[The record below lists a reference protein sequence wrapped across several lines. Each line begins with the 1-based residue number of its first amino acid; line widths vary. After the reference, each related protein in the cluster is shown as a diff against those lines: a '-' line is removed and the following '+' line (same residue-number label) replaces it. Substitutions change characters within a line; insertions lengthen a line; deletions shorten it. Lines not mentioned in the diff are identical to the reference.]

1 MVLKNRL
8 AILMRKNYVLINATL
23 FGFISA
29 LAGYFIVP
37 DQHGNGWEYL
47 WITTGA
53 GGFLTAFLF
62 SYFFII
68 LANNFSNA
76 RLIFSGFF
84 IGVLSHWTHWYL
96 FLLANGMRCIWTGEF
111 SSSCPNPIEAL
122 MGAVYLSGGSLI
134 LLGWSAI
141 PAAIGSLFLSKRIAV
156 PSMK

>member
-1 MVLKNRL
+1 MNRNF
-8 AILMRKNYVLINATL
+8 ALINATL
-23 FGFISA
+23 FGVISA

-37 DQHGNGWEYL
+37 DEHGDGWEHL

-62 SYFFII
+62 SCFFIV
-68 LANNFSNA
+68 LPKNFSKA

-96 FLLANGMRCIWTGEF
+96 FLLAESRHCLWTGEF

-134 LLGWSAI
+134 VLGWLAIPSAI
-141 PAAIGSLFLSKRIAV
+141 CSLFLSKRIAV

>member
-1 MVLKNRL
+1 MNRNF
-8 AILMRKNYVLINATL
+8 ALINATL

-37 DQHGNGWEYL
+37 DEHSDGWEHL

-62 SYFFII
+62 SCFFII
-68 LANNFSNA
+68 LPKNFSNA

-96 FLLANGMRCIWTGEF
+96 FLLAESMHCLWTGEF

-134 LLGWSAI
+134 VLGWLAIPSAI
-141 PAAIGSLFLSKRIAV
+141 CSLFLSKRIAV
-156 PSMK
+156 PFMQ

>member
-1 MVLKNRL
+1 MNRNF
-8 AILMRKNYVLINATL
+8 ALINATL
-23 FGFISA
+23 FGVISA

-37 DQHGNGWEYL
+37 DEHGDGWEHL

-62 SYFFII
+62 SCFFIV
-68 LANNFSNA
+68 LPKNFSKA

-96 FLLANGMRCIWTGEF
+96 FLLAESMHCLWTGEF

-134 LLGWSAI
+134 VLGWLAIPSAI
-141 PAAIGSLFLSKRIAV
+141 CSLFLSKRIAV

>member
-1 MVLKNRL
+1 
-8 AILMRKNYVLINATL
+8 MRKNYALINATL

-47 WITTGA
+47 WITTGV

-62 SYFFII
+62 SFFFIV
-68 LANNFSNA
+68 LPKNFSNA

-96 FLLANGMRCIWTGEF
+96 FLLAESMHCLWTGE
-111 SSSCPNPIEAL
+111 SCSSCPNPIEAL

-134 LLGWSAI
+134 VLGWLAIPSAI
-141 PAAIGSLFLSKRIAV
+141 CSLFLSKRIAS
-156 PSMK
+156 PSN